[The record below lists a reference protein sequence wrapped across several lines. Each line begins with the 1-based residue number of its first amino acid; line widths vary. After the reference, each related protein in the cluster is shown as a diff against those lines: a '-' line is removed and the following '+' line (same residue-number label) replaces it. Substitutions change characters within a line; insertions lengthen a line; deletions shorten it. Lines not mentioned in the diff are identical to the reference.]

1 MVTFYTGQS
10 VEKPLLYTYK
20 SATKRTV
27 SVDKT
32 MDIDSTIGVTV
43 EQPTEVLD
51 QLVREGFL
59 VRTPPLEVKEND

>member
-1 MVTFYTGQS
+1 
-10 VEKPLLYTYK
+10 
-20 SATKRTV
+20 
-27 SVDKT
+27 